1 MGGQLGDTGYL
12 TSADGL
18 KAEVLKTEK
27 TPNKQNALYIRLIS
41 GSINKGDL
49 VTATVDKEKRFTT
62 CQNHTATHLLQRA
75 LKDILGEE
83 VNQKGS
89 YVDNETLRFDFN
101 YSDKITDDK
110 VIEVENKV
118 NEYINAC
125 YPAII
130 KEMSIE
136 EAKEMGAMALFG
148 EKYGD
153 KVRVVKFGP
162 SIELCGG
169 THVSNTGNIRKFA
182 IKSIES
188 KGLNIYRIEAVCDTN
203 LKTEIFTIIKPY
215 NDEMIKLLAK
225 AKKLVK
231 DALEK
236 GIKLELN
243 INISNEA
250 PLCYKDILENKK
262 EVETLR
268 KQIADL
274 EKKYDEEQ
282 GKLLLSKN
290 DEYLVKKKEG
300 RYGDVLILEF
310 EGENVNALKQL
321 TSNLITKLN
330 NGICF
335 IINKNNNSLNFIAR
349 SSDSIADK
357 INIGAL
363 IKDVSLLAEG
373 NGGGSKTFA
382 QGGGSSLEN
391 LDVIKKY
398 LKDNIIE
405 KE

>member
-1 MGGQLGDTGYL
+1 MD
-12 TSADGL
+12 
-18 KAEVLKTEK
+18 
-27 TPNKQNALYIRLIS
+27 
-41 GSINKGDL
+41 
-49 VTATVDKEKRFTT
+49 
-62 CQNHTATHLLQRA
+62 
-75 LKDILGEE
+75 
-83 VNQKGS
+83 
-89 YVDNETLRFDFN
+89 
-101 YSDKITDDK
+101 
-110 VIEVENKV
+110 
-118 NEYINAC
+118 
-125 YPAII
+125 
-130 KEMSIE
+130 IE

-203 LKTEIFTIIKPY
+203 LKTEIFSIIKPY
-215 NDEMIKLLAK
+215 NDEMIKLLSK

-231 DALEK
+231 DAEEK

-290 DEYLVKKKEG
+290 DEYLSKKKEG

-310 EGENVNALKQL
+310 DGENVNALKQL

-330 NGICF
+330 DGICF

-363 IKDVSLLAEG
+363 VKDVSLLAEG

-382 QGGGSSLEN
+382 QGGGSDSDN
-391 LDVIKKY
+391 LDIIKKY
-398 LKDNIIE
+398 IKDNIIE